1 MCYMFDMLFVFTSK
15 AKDDNK
21 PTIEGMKNS
30 VDMAV
35 LGFVFHCVL
44 IGVFSCFSN
53 VNDYI
58 LILLS
63 YILMLILVVFM

>member
-1 MCYMFDMLFVFTSK
+1 MIFVFTSK
-15 AKDDNK
+15 AKDNDK
-21 PTIEGMKNS
+21 PTTEGMENA
-30 VDMAV
+30 VDIAV
-35 LGFVFHCVL
+35 FNFVFHCAL
-44 IGVFSCFSN
+44 IGVLSCFSN